1 MLFLN
6 FSSEKFEAFKSNIN
20 EAAKQFKGKDVSFLI
35 GDIEASQG
43 AFQVC
48 YLTVPF
54 VFVIIFIVSF
64 VRSCHMLS
72 ESTTQFHFS
81 ISTF

>member
-6 FSSEKFEAFKSNIN
+6 FSSEKFEAFKSNLN
-20 EAAKQFKGKDVSFLI
+20 EAAKQFKGKDINFLI

-48 YLTVPF
+48 HLSAPLIF
-54 VFVIIFIVSF
+54 IIFYYVF
-64 VRSCHMLS
+64 CKWLS
-72 ESTTQFHFS
+72 HATQSITQYHFA
-81 ISTF
+81 ISTL

>member
-6 FSSEKFEAFKSNIN
+6 FSSEKFEAFKSNLN

-54 VFVIIFIVSF
+54 VFVIIFIVF
-64 VRSCHMLS
+64 CEELS
-72 ESTTQFHFS
+72 HATRIYHT
-81 ISTF
+81 ISLFN